1 MSFRGFG
8 VKDQEEEY
16 QYNQSLDQYAY
27 TYTFDVAL
35 DDPSV
40 EYGLTY
46 FLEVNCTCI
55 DRSYCFSNYTQDQ
68 DNVVSPDEFN
78 AIFTTYFFDNV
89 KNVRSYDVTYGP
101 LFQNSSFNFSYD
113 EFSIKKT
120 DSLFQIDPVYYTE
133 NYMMLI
139 NEAERVIINDN
150 LN

>member
-1 MSFRGFG
+1 M
-8 VKDQEEEY
+8 
-16 QYNQSLDQYAY
+16 
-27 TYTFDVAL
+27 
-35 DDPSV
+35 
-40 EYGLTY
+40 
-46 FLEVNCTCI
+46 
-55 DRSYCFSNYTQDQ
+55 
-68 DNVVSPDEFN
+68 SPDEFN

-89 KNVRSYDVTYGP
+89 KNVGSYDVTYGP